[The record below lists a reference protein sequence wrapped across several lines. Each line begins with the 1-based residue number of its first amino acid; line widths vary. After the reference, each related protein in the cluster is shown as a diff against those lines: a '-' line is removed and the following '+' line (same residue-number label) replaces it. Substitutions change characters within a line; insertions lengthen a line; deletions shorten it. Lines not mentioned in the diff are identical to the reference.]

1 MLTDLLSLSST
12 DLMSLSSTDLLSPG
26 SQRGCDIVTTGEFV
40 QVIAILPDHVVVR
53 KAHPAEIMPTP
64 ARLPAGHLVAST
76 ILLHAKA
83 EQPGGKEISRVG
95 RQMIETKRLSA
106 PWMNP
111 MEPIPESSHTSTGTL
126 HLGQRLVLSLIH
138 ISDCS
143 SCDICCDKG
152 PSYCAGEVA
161 GWAELHLGNVCVRVC
176 LCVCVQ

>member
-1 MLTDLLSLSST
+1 MWRICPDTLNGPIDHSRQSLGVKDYLFQCSVMLTDLLSLSST

-111 MEPIPESSHTSTGTL
+111 VETIPESSHTSVT
-126 HLGQRLVLSLIH
+126 H
-138 ISDCS
+138 
-143 SCDICCDKG
+143 
-152 PSYCAGEVA
+152 P
-161 GWAELHLGNVCVRVC
+161 
-176 LCVCVQ
+176 